1 MNITTIK
8 LSSINTQVVF
18 GNQVKSS
25 IVPAEIIHQQAG
37 LCEDYE
43 LVSLLDA
50 DALILFHGSKQEI
63 VKSKADALERIENLI
78 QEDYFLQV
86 N

>member
-1 MNITTIK
+1 MNITTIQ

-18 GNQVKSS
+18 GKEMESS

-37 LCEDYE
+37 LCEDYH
-43 LVSLLDA
+43 LFSLLDA